1 MIEFVCNN
9 IAYDKTTFHSHKEN
23 ILEDIR
29 KYLSTNKGLFD
40 IELSDLDIRALA
52 ACRCLDSYYSIF
64 DLDCDFA
71 VNMDKKYIQGR
82 VDNQKFFVDYE
93 SADKVDLAYII
104 IKEFSKLSDSN

>member
-1 MIEFVCNN
+1 MIEFVYNN
-9 IAYDKTTFHSHKEN
+9 IAYGKSFFDSIKDFS
-23 ILEDIR
+23 LEIV
-29 KYLSTNKGLFD
+29 KQYIHNNKGLFD

-52 ACRCLDSYYSIF
+52 ACRCLCSYYSIF

-93 SADKVDLAYII
+93 SADEVDLAYII
-104 IKEFSKLSDSN
+104 INELSKLSDPN